1 MDDYPNP
8 DEEFELMYGDE
19 LDLLREQEGK
29 KIIRISIVN
38 IFKIK
43 I

>member
-19 LDLLREQEGK
+19 LELLNEQDNEGNLNYFLREL
-29 KIIRISIVN
+29 S
-38 IFKIK
+38 FL
-43 I
+43 